1 MLPTINCS
9 MSRSIRS
16 SPGEVEIF
24 TRFRDWPISRDMA
37 DEQSSPF
44 SRDREDDRF
53 MVVVMVL
60 RCLVVGSVSGWLVA
74 ALCCYCTAGKSER

>member
-1 MLPTINCS
+1 M
-9 MSRSIRS
+9 
-16 SPGEVEIF
+16 

-60 RCLVVGSVSGWLVA
+60 RCLVVGCWFCFWVGWLLLLLEKVNDE
-74 ALCCYCTAGKSER
+74 SMNMNMRPVPFNSD